1 MSFNYNEELLDLL
14 LKQVLGTR
22 YTSSSLVFGQEQ
34 AVMQRHQT
42 DLVYANVLTDMTEGS
57 FSWSDPQDVSGGGT
71 IKTLNEVFGEVKSE
85 SFKFIKKYED
95 NPMIDI

>member
-34 AVMQRHQT
+34 AVMQGIRQ
-42 DLVYANVLTDMTEGS
+42 
-57 FSWSDPQDVSGGGT
+57 
-71 IKTLNEVFGEVKSE
+71 I
-85 SFKFIKKYED
+85 
-95 NPMIDI
+95 

>member
-57 FSWSDPQDVSGGGT
+57 FLGV
-71 IKTLNEVFGEVKSE
+71 IHKMYLEEE
-85 SFKFIKKYED
+85 R
-95 NPMIDI
+95 

>member
-42 DLVYANVLTDMTEGS
+42 DLYM
-57 FSWSDPQDVSGGGT
+57 QM
-71 IKTLNEVFGEVKSE
+71 
-85 SFKFIKKYED
+85 Y
-95 NPMIDI
+95 

>member
-22 YTSSSLVFGQEQ
+22 YTSSNLVFGQEQ

-71 IKTLNEVFGEVKSE
+71 KKTLNEVFGEVKSE
-85 SFKFIKKYED
+85 SFKFIKNMKTFL
-95 NPMIDI
+95 